1 MQIKTAH
8 HRNRALLLENERPTK
23 ELDELKKQ
31 LDKEEKENDYAL
43 IKTHNYREELVDA
56 CQAKEKEESQA
67 KDVEKQIKAVK
78 KRIKEKFEPIII
90 NYNTNIIKS
99 TNLYWLDNDY
109 PKALVLAWEQILKER
124 ESLGGGVV
132 DLKELEQELLSANK
146 IGALRIG
153 ELILHLDL
161 AVGAQKDQ
169 GESSESAI
177 QDATTSLNFGLPS
190 ASISPLD
197 L

>member
-1 MQIKTAH
+1 M
-8 HRNRALLLENERPTK
+8 
-23 ELDELKKQ
+23 
-31 LDKEEKENDYAL
+31 
-43 IKTHNYREELVDA
+43 
-56 CQAKEKEESQA
+56 
-67 KDVEKQIKAVK
+67 K